1 MGYLRTRSVINVEK
15 STKVN
20 LGNKIVTSFL
30 SNDYLGMSKN
40 RIIITE
46 LKKSANTHGIG
57 SGSSPLISGYSESHH
72 YLEKEIAEYLNAESC
87 LVVNSGYMANL
98 CLLNIFDQEI
108 NVIQDRQSH
117 NSIIESSKINKIKIN
132 RYKHLDNS
140 HLEYLPQETIVF
152 ANGLYSQEFNI
163 KISDNSSF
171 LFTDLIRLGRS
182 SAGESIESGVFR
194 SKLEIMRNGNLC
206 DDWEF
211 VDQIELTKFSFEAK
225 SGMDYKPVFGSLIWI
240 CEKEFPKTKISYL
253 KDKIKIIFKENN
265 NYLSLGTL
273 ENGISIRFLG
283 TSSQDARKCF
293 FSIWTQIR
301 TVCGFCKPEYQG
313 VWPLQDL

>member
-1 MGYLRTRSVINVEK
+1 MKKTIMGNSSWEGNCFLNFFNNK
-15 STKVN
+15 S
-20 LGNKIVTSFL
+20 
-30 SNDYLGMSKN
+30 
-40 RIIITE
+40 
-46 LKKSANTHGIG
+46 
-57 SGSSPLISGYSESHH
+57 ISGKDDKTIFKSKFTSPY
-72 YLEKEIAEYLNAESC
+72 K
-87 LVVNSGYMANL
+87 
-98 CLLNIFDQEI
+98 LLKCSYDQEGRCILPILHTAGGLVGGDLLEFEANIGI
-108 NVIQDRQSH
+108 NSKVLLTTSSAQKVYGSVGR
-117 NSIIESSKINKIKIN
+117 SKINPKGTFSSQKTKIN
-132 RYKHLDNS
+132 ILDNS

-182 SAGESIESGVFR
+182 SAGESIENGVFR
-194 SKLEIMRNGNLC
+194 SKLEIIRNGKLF

-211 VDQIELTKFSFEAK
+211 VDKIELTKFSFEAK
-225 SGMDYKPVFGSLIWI
+225 SGMDYMPVFGSLIWI
-240 CEKEFPKTKISYL
+240 CEKEFPKTKIRDL
-253 KDKIKIIFKENN
+253 NEKIKMIFKEND
-265 NYLSLGTL
+265 NYLSVGTL

>member
-1 MGYLRTRSVINVEK
+1 MKKTIMDK
-15 STKVN
+15 SSWE
-20 LGNKIVTSFL
+20 GNCFLNFFNNKSSSGKDDKTIFKSKFTSPYKL
-30 SNDYLGMSKN
+30 
-40 RIIITE
+40 
-46 LKKSANTHGIG
+46 LKCS
-57 SGSSPLISGYSESHH
+57 Y
-72 YLEKEIAEYLNAESC
+72 
-87 LVVNSGYMANL
+87 
-98 CLLNIFDQEI
+98 DQEGRCI
-108 NVIQDRQSH
+108 LPILHTAGGLVGGDLLDFEANVGM
-117 NSIIESSKINKIKIN
+117 NSKVLLTTSSAQKVYGSVGRSKINPEGTFSSQKTKIN
-132 RYKHLDNS
+132 ILDNS

-152 ANGLYSQEFNI
+152 ANGLYSQEFKI

-182 SAGESIESGVFR
+182 SAGESIENGVFR
-194 SKLEIMRNGNLC
+194 SKLEIMRNGKLY

-211 VDQIELTKFSFEAK
+211 VDQIELNKFSFEAK
-225 SGMDYKPVFGSLIWI
+225 SGMDFMPVFGSLIWI
-240 CEKEFPKTKISYL
+240 CEKEFPKTKISNL
-253 KDKIKIIFKENN
+253 KKNIKIIFKKNH

-313 VWPLQDL
+313 VWPLQDSINY